1 MSATPYLTCVPV
13 SARCP
18 VTSAERSHEIVSA
31 ILDMCGVDVREKR
44 LQLESFV
51 AGHLDEIERTTA
63 EKAVA
68 VYRDKTSEASN
79 KVLADTA
86 IGAPTLEGP
95 PAQV

>member
-1 MSATPYLTCVPV
+1 
-13 SARCP
+13 

-31 ILDMCGVDVREKR
+31 ILDMCGLDVREKR

-79 KVLADTA
+79 KVLAETA
-86 IGAPTLEGP
+86 IGAPMLEGP